1 MAIAEPPIESPTETD
16 KRAAAELGIT
26 PEEMVRILDVW
37 SKHAR
42 EVVLERRQARVANDA
57 RIVVE

>member
-1 MAIAEPPIESPTETD
+1 MAVAEPPIESPTETD

-37 SKHAR
+37 AKHAKA
-42 EVVLERRQARVANDA
+42 VVLERRQKRVANVE

>member
-1 MAIAEPPIESPTETD
+1 MEEPTETD

-37 SKHAR
+37 SKHAGDVAR
-42 EVVLERRQARVANDA
+42 ERRDRLKQVASTK
-57 RIVVE
+57 RTVVE

>member
-1 MAIAEPPIESPTETD
+1 MEEPTESD

-42 EVVLERRQARVANDA
+42 DVALERRKARVANTK
-57 RIVVE
+57 RTVVE

>member
-1 MAIAEPPIESPTETD
+1 LTEEPTESD

-37 SKHAR
+37 AKHAR
-42 EVVLERRQARVANDA
+42 DVAKERRTARLASANLV
-57 RIVVE
+57 VVE

>member
-1 MAIAEPPIESPTETD
+1 MATAEPPIESPTETD

-42 EVVLERRQARVANDA
+42 DVALERRKARVANVQ

>member
-1 MAIAEPPIESPTETD
+1 MEEPTESD
-16 KRAAAELGIT
+16 KRAAAELGIS

-42 EVVLERRQARVANDA
+42 DVALERREKLANA
-57 RIVVE
+57 KRTMVE

>member
-1 MAIAEPPIESPTETD
+1 MAVAESPIESPTETD

-42 EVVLERRQARVANDA
+42 DVVLERRERLANA
-57 RIVVE
+57 QRTVIE